1 MFCLASCSLSLV
13 LNAFG
18 SYSIPWYLCVC
29 VVCWSSCS
37 SLLRHV
43 GVWYI
48 MLVSHVSSVEF
59 MVVTSVNNT
68 YSIGWFLFVW
78 QRCVN
83 FGGVG

>member
-1 MFCLASCSLSLV
+1 
-13 LNAFG
+13 
-18 SYSIPWYLCVC
+18 
-29 VVCWSSCS
+29 
-37 SLLRHV
+37 
-43 GVWYI
+43 

-59 MVVTSVNNT
+59 MVVTSVNNP